1 MSLIDPSNT
10 ILQIKWPLGI
20 AIIILVTL
28 LVVIRKK
35 SNLSILYM
43 FSVIVIVIIAL
54 IVAGNTMV
62 RANDY
67 DVVKFQ
73 EFIASLLTFALLLWA
88 TKETNIDLSPFLFI
102 GAFGVALITIV
113 LFFLYSI
120 DSYLYIIIYEY
131 LYDKNTLLASER
143 ALTDS
148 IGYMQIYYK
157 TCATIVIPLA
167 FYWHRFI
174 EEKTLKN
181 KFRFFLISL
190 IYFMGLIFTGTR
202 ANFVLAISVI
212 LLVLCL
218 TYVKK
223 RRGQIAVAGVFLSCV
238 VAVMLFLFS
247 DFEEASNNTKLG
259 HLVSYAE
266 LFFASPELLLLGEGA
281 GTYFASQSS
290 GVVTLTELT
299 YFELVRVMGV
309 PLFLVFLAYILLPY
323 QFSRYNAQWAESKY
337 YLVGY
342 SAYLLIA
349 GTNPLIIGSTGMIVI
364 VSAITFTL
372 QSGVNNS
379 RINRNLHD
387 LL

>member
-1 MSLIDPSNT
+1 ML
-10 ILQIKWPLGI
+10 
-20 AIIILVTL
+20 
-28 LVVIRKK
+28 
-35 SNLSILYM
+35 
-43 FSVIVIVIIAL
+43 
-54 IVAGNTMV
+54 
-62 RANDY
+62 
-67 DVVKFQ
+67 
-73 EFIASLLTFALLLWA
+73 
-88 TKETNIDLSPFLFI
+88 
-102 GAFGVALITIV
+102 
-113 LFFLYSI
+113 
-120 DSYLYIIIYEY
+120 
-131 LYDKNTLLASER
+131 
-143 ALTDS
+143 
-148 IGYMQIYYK
+148 
-157 TCATIVIPLA
+157 
-167 FYWHRFI
+167 
-174 EEKTLKN
+174 
-181 KFRFFLISL
+181 
-190 IYFMGLIFTGTR
+190 
-202 ANFVLAISVI
+202 
-212 LLVLCL
+212 
-218 TYVKK
+218 KK